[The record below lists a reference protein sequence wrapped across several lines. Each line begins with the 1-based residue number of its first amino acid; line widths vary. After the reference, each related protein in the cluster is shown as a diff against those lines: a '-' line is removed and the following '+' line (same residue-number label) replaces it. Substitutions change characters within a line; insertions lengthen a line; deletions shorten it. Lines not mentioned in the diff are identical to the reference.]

1 MKFERIKAQAFGR
14 LESFDTGEEPLT
26 SFIVVSGPNESG
38 KTTFFNIISSLIYG
52 IYPTS
57 PDQHPYKPWN
67 GLDMGIEA
75 HIRLDNNELWNVSRR
90 LRTSPSGYIT
100 IGDREGKIRNETLP
114 CIPSDI
120 PREAFHQVFALTNT
134 EMSTLESDA
143 WSDIQDRLMGTMG
156 TTDLTSPR
164 DVAKNLEEEAN
175 RLWRPDRRGN
185 QKIRELQAERQK
197 IFTLRREALALNKSL
212 REKTEELE
220 QIKKELKRVKA
231 NREEQRLLGRQA
243 NKLFPIIKAQKRIA
257 ELHEEAGSFKDLA
270 KIPSD
275 PEGTYDRLVTEE
287 SKLEERIENALRE
300 SEGLRE
306 QAVNSGGDKKDT
318 FLIPLF
324 IGSLS
329 CLALIA
335 LLLNHI
341 GGHLASLIG
350 TVMALVPLV
359 WAMHTKMQATKI
371 ATKASESVLRELEKA
386 DSNIKGY
393 ESELESCRK
402 ELRILRDAVGNLREN
417 DLTAGFKEAGKRQK
431 ARELAEKILKDLTR
445 DHPDLHKIENELSE
459 LKDSNRN
466 EMGDDE
472 IEAIQKTIQEQSDR
486 IEELTGRE
494 KELDY
499 ECIRI
504 KERATVDQI
513 DGEIQALEI
522 DLDHLRAEHDRKLLL
537 AHLIRK
543 ADHLFRDQHQPDVVR
558 KASGHLDTITNGKYH
573 RITVGEE
580 NDFYVRG
587 AETNNIIEAETL
599 SKATQEQLYL
609 AIRFGVMRHLDE
621 CKERLPIIVD
631 EAFVSWDA
639 SRRIQGFKLLQK
651 ISHTRQIFIMT
662 CHLPWAYELVEYGA
676 QRINLE

>member
-1 MKFERIKAQAFGR
+1 MC
-14 LESFDTGEEPLT
+14 
-26 SFIVVSGPNESG
+26 
-38 KTTFFNIISSLIYG
+38 
-52 IYPTS
+52 
-57 PDQHPYKPWN
+57 
-67 GLDMGIEA
+67 
-75 HIRLDNNELWNVSRR
+75 IR
-90 LRTSPSGYIT
+90 
-100 IGDREGKIRNETLP
+100 
-114 CIPSDI
+114 
-120 PREAFHQVFALTNT
+120 
-134 EMSTLESDA
+134 
-143 WSDIQDRLMGTMG
+143 
-156 TTDLTSPR
+156 
-164 DVAKNLEEEAN
+164 
-175 RLWRPDRRGN
+175 
-185 QKIRELQAERQK
+185 
-197 IFTLRREALALNKSL
+197 
-212 REKTEELE
+212 
-220 QIKKELKRVKA
+220 
-231 NREEQRLLGRQA
+231 
-243 NKLFPIIKAQKRIA
+243 
-257 ELHEEAGSFKDLA
+257 
-270 KIPSD
+270 
-275 PEGTYDRLVTEE
+275 
-287 SKLEERIENALRE
+287 
-300 SEGLRE
+300 
-306 QAVNSGGDKKDT
+306 
-318 FLIPLF
+318 
-324 IGSLS
+324 
-329 CLALIA
+329 
-335 LLLNHI
+335 
-341 GGHLASLIG
+341 
-350 TVMALVPLV
+350 
-359 WAMHTKMQATKI
+359 
-371 ATKASESVLRELEKA
+371 
-386 DSNIKGY
+386 DS
-393 ESELESCRK
+393 
-402 ELRILRDAVGNLREN
+402 ILRDAVGNLREN
-417 DLTAGFKEAGKRQK
+417 DLTAGLKEAGKRQK

-494 KELDY
+494 KELGH

-662 CHLPWAYELVEYGA
+662 CHLPWADELVEYGA